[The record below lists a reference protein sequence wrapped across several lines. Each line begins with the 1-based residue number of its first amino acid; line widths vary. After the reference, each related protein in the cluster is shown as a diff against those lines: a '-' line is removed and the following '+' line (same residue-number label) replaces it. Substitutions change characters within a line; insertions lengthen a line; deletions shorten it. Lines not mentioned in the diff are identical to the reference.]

1 MTSRR
6 LESPGGRWVLLTAA
20 SIAVLVAGCGL
31 SGQDDASAIDPDDV
45 PFGLLEATTTT
56 LAVAELPEVVCG
68 IGGDDPLFAPGDPD
82 VVVDIERGDD
92 GIAVIELTDELLD
105 DVGRDDQLLAVAQ
118 LTCAVT
124 LEPGVELV
132 RFTRD
137 GASIDVP
144 RADGSLT
151 SDPVE
156 VADYVDV
163 LAGESPD

>member
-1 MTSRR
+1 MSPRR
-6 LESPGGRWVLLTAA
+6 RSSPAGCRAA
-20 SIAVLVAGCGL
+20 AALVALVVLASACGL
-31 SGQDDASAIDPDDV
+31 SAQDEAAPIDPDDV

-56 LAVAELPEVVCG
+56 LAVAEVPEVVCG
-68 IGGDDPLFAPGDPD
+68 VAGDEPLFAPNDPD
-82 VVVDIERGDD
+82 VVVEIERGDD

-105 DVGRDDQLLAVAQ
+105 DVGREQQLLAVAQ

-132 RFTRD
+132 RFSRD
-137 GASIDVP
+137 GASIEVP

-156 VADYVDV
+156 VEDYVEV
-163 LAGESPD
+163 LAGDT

>member
-1 MTSRR
+1 VAAI
-6 LESPGGRWVLLTAA
+6 LAALVLLGAA
-20 SIAVLVAGCGL
+20 CGL
-31 SGQDDASAIDPDDV
+31 SAQDDASSIDADDV

-68 IGGDDPLFAPGDPD
+68 IGGDEPLFTPGDPD
-82 VVVDIERGDD
+82 VVVGIERGDD

-105 DVGRDDQLLAVAQ
+105 DVGREEQLLAVAQ

-132 RFTRD
+132 RFSRD
-137 GASIDVP
+137 GASIEVP

-163 LAGESPD
+163 LAGDSAPD